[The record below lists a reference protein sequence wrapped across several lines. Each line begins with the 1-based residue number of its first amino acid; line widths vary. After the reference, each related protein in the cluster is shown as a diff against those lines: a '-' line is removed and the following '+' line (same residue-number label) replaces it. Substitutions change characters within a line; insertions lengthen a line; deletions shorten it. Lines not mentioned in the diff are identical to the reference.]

1 MMQEFTVKQAAQ
13 ETGLNAHTLRYYE
26 RIGLMDR
33 VARAVSGHR
42 RYTGGDL
49 EWITLLQRL
58 RSTGM
63 PISEM
68 KRFADFVREGEH
80 TIPER
85 RKLLE
90 FHERKLKAQR
100 EEIDKTLAVLSEKL
114 SHYRASEAALQ
125 TTTKKIGGN

>member
-1 MMQEFTVKQAAQ
+1 MLEELTVKQVAC
-13 ETGLNAHTLRYYE
+13 ETGLSAHTLRYYE

-33 VARAVSGHR
+33 VGRAASGHR
-42 RYTGGDL
+42 RYTGDDL

-68 KRFADFVREGEH
+68 KRFADFVREGEY

-90 FHERKLKAQR
+90 SHERKLKAQR
-100 EEIDKTLAVLSEKL
+100 EEIDETLTVLSGKL
-114 SHYRASEAALQ
+114 SHYRTSEATLQ
-125 TTTKKIGGN
+125 TTKRK